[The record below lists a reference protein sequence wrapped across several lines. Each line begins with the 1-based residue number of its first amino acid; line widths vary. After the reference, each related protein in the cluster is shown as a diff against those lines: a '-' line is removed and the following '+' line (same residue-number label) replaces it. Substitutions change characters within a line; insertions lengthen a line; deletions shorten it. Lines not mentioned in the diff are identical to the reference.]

1 MRSDQGNIL
10 LDDFEVEKN
19 VYNWQKIISYIPQ
32 NIYLLNKTIKENI
45 VFDNSEVDHKKLDI
59 AISMSSLDDVIKN
72 LPEGINT
79 RVGERGSRVSGG
91 QIQRIGLA
99 RALYK
104 SPQIL
109 VMDEATNSIDRESSK
124 K

>member
-1 MRSDQGNIL
+1 MISKLKKTYTTGKKL
-10 LDDFEVEKN
+10 LVTYLK
-19 VYNWQKIISYIPQ
+19 

-109 VMDEATNSIDRESSK
+109 VMGCHKFYRQRKFK
-124 K
+124 KNNLYS

>member
-1 MRSDQGNIL
+1 MIGIYGPNGCGKSTLLDLIFGFLRSDQGNIL

-99 RALYK
+99 K
-104 SPQIL
+104 STI
-109 VMDEATNSIDRESSK
+109 
-124 K
+124 

>member
-1 MRSDQGNIL
+1 
-10 LDDFEVEKN
+10 
-19 VYNWQKIISYIPQ
+19 
-32 NIYLLNKTIKENI
+32 
-45 VFDNSEVDHKKLDI
+45 
-59 AISMSSLDDVIKN
+59 MSSLDDVIKN

-124 K
+124 KIISKFKNLNNVTRIIVSHDLEVLKECEKNFCISNLKISEFNL

>member
-1 MRSDQGNIL
+1 
-10 LDDFEVEKN
+10 
-19 VYNWQKIISYIPQ
+19 
-32 NIYLLNKTIKENI
+32 
-45 VFDNSEVDHKKLDI
+45 
-59 AISMSSLDDVIKN
+59 MSSLDDVIKN

-109 VMDEATNSIDRESSK
+109 VMDEATNSIDK
-124 K
+124 KVQKIISTVKI